1 MRIVLYILLI
11 SFCANAQNDIVWHD
25 LTDDLNTGKGG
36 WGIGNACGE
45 DFRIYGVYKGD
56 LDMGGDDLQ
65 ILNSHFIVEKNIIN
79 PGTIIYLCD
88 ESILEIKG
96 NVLAVENPIKETFK
110 VYPNPA
116 INEIN
121 IKGIEVSSLEL
132 FDMSGR
138 KLKDFRTFGNLHR
151 IMIDDLKSGIYL
163 LRINEKLTHKIIK
176 I

>member
-1 MRIVLYILLI
+1 MKKLLYILPFI
-11 SFCANAQNDIVWHD
+11 TFAQSDIIWHD
-25 LTDDLNTGKGG
+25 LTSDINSGKGG

-56 LDMGGDDLQ
+56 LDMEGDDLQ
-65 ILNSHFIVEKNIIN
+65 ILNSHFVVEKNIIN

-96 NVLAVENPIKETFK
+96 EVLSVEKPIKETFK

-116 INEIN
+116 VNEIN
-121 IKGIEVSSLEL
+121 VKGVEVTSLEL
-132 FDMSGR
+132 YDMTGR
-138 KLKDFRTFGNLHR
+138 KLKDFKTFGTLHK
-151 IMIDDLKSGIYL
+151 IMIDDLQSGIYL
-163 LRINEKLTHKIIK
+163 LRINNSITHKIIK